1 MWTTFA
7 KQVVASGGKDHLQA
21 KYYLPNLSYET
32 YSNVFF
38 ILFTFDLCFSVS
50 VIGSSLLF

>member
-1 MWTTFA
+1 MLTTFA
-7 KQVVASGGKDHLQA
+7 KQLVASGGNDYLQA

-50 VIGSSLLF
+50 VIASSLLL